1 MKYSPRPY
9 WTEVAEKIHARGLR
23 NFLAGDDTPFYRYKR
38 SRFLEE
44 FRKINFRDKSVLEV
58 GCGPGGNLEVI
69 HSANPKRLVG
79 CDISQK
85 MIDLA
90 TQNLQTILPDVE
102 LILTD
107 GVTLPFEDE
116 SVDIACTVTVLHHN
130 TDEEMLISLMREIC
144 RVTREKVFLFE
155 DTSDKIKAGE
165 SVITRPVGYYQ
176 TIMEKCGF
184 ELTDVK
190 YISVFF
196 SWLTSAVI
204 VRLMSHRN
212 RKEGESI
219 SSMAIT
225 CQRAC
230 LPLTRLFDRLFT
242 KQRGLTKMLFE
253 QKHNL

>member
-9 WTEVAEKIHARGLR
+9 WTEVAERIQARGLR
-23 NFLAGDDTPFYRYKR
+23 NFLAGDDTPFFRYQR

-85 MIDLA
+85 MINLA

-116 SVDIACTVTVLHHN
+116 SVDITCTVTVVQHN

-144 RVTREKVFLFE
+144 RITRKKVFLFE
-155 DTSDKIKAGE
+155 ATSERIKASE
-165 SVITRPVGYYQ
+165 SFITRPISHYQ
-176 TIMEKCGF
+176 TIMEKYGF
-184 ELTDVK
+184 TLTEVK
-190 YISVFF
+190 FISVFF
-196 SWLTSAVI
+196 SRLTSAVI
-204 VRLMSHRN
+204 TRLMRLRK
-212 RKEGESI
+212 RKEGEPI
-219 SSMAIT
+219 PSMAIA

-242 KQRGLTKMLFE
+242 EQRGITKMSFE
-253 QKHNL
+253 RKA